1 MDNTFIEVD
10 DRVNVG
16 DKVHLYHRPNEMKTR
31 TGLSMLEALIALSP
45 LRVKRIF
52 EGEEN

>member
-1 MDNTFIEVD
+1 MDNIFIEVD

-16 DKVHLYHRPNEMKTR
+16 DKVYLYYRFNEMKMR
-31 TGLSMLEALIALSP
+31 IGLSMLEVLIVL
-45 LRVKRIF
+45 LLFRVKRIF